1 MASDMMT
8 EDRALFAKALEIL
21 RDDIAECEHAAGDC
35 ERCNL
40 IRPILS
46 STAAQEA
53 LRERDELLADR
64 RRLDKL
70 EEEMLA
76 EPVLLHNLDT
86 LDGLG
91 RPRGLGLCGGRRT
104 LRKAIDDSMGEGGR

>member
-53 LRERDELLADR
+53 LREREELLANRLRLGEIASLLRNLAFEDR
-64 RRLDKL
+64 IGRGDSAVLGGLAREL
-70 EEEMLA
+70 EGMA
-76 EPVLLHNLDT
+76 K
-86 LDGLG
+86 
-91 RPRGLGLCGGRRT
+91 GGG
-104 LRKAIDDSMGEGGR
+104 K